1 MDINEI
7 INSIPFLTKGQLYK
21 LHSEA
26 AFAIKQVEES
36 EQRYRENV
44 RQRQREIVNQM
55 NKCLRE
61 FHALS
66 ASLRAI
72 NADDCME
79 IILIASLVKIMNLL
93 FSVSLLT
100 VTMIFPYRSI
110 QMTMSLN
117 GIGKRRRHE
126 KKVKGR
132 RRNNPSSFFFLF
144 TIIIR

>member
-1 MDINEI
+1 MDIDEI
-7 INSIPFLTKGQLYK
+7 ISSIQYLSKSQLYR

-26 AFAIKQVEES
+26 ACAIKQVEES

-72 NADDCME
+72 NEDDCME
-79 IILIASLVKIMNLL
+79 NYTDCFVGQDYESPVFGFIIDRDNDI
-93 FSVSLLT
+93 SVS
-100 VTMIFPYRSI
+100 INPNDDIAEWYR
-110 QMTMSLN
+110 N
-117 GIGKRRRHE
+117 E
-126 KKVKGR
+126 KKA
-132 RRNNPSSFFFLF
+132 
-144 TIIIR
+144 

>member
-7 INSIPFLTKGQLYK
+7 IDSIPYLTKSQLYE
-21 LHSEA
+21 LHSETTA
-26 AFAIKQVEES
+26 VIKQVEES

-72 NADDCME
+72 NEDECME
-79 IILIASLVKIMNLL
+79 NYTDCFVDRNYESPVFGFIIDRDNDI
-93 FSVSLLT
+93 SVS
-100 VTMIFPYRSI
+100 INPNDDIAEWYR
-110 QMTMSLN
+110 
-117 GIGKRRRHE
+117 KE
-126 KKVKGR
+126 KG
-132 RRNNPSSFFFLF
+132 
-144 TIIIR
+144 

>member
-1 MDINEI
+1 MNIDEI
-7 INSIPFLTKGQLYK
+7 LNFIPFLSKGELYR

-26 AFAIKQVEES
+26 ASAIKQVEES

-79 IILIASLVKIMNLL
+79 NYTDCFVDQDYESPVFGFIIDRDNDI
-93 FSVSLLT
+93 SVS
-100 VTMIFPYRSI
+100 INPNDDIAEWYR
-110 QMTMSLN
+110 N
-117 GIGKRRRHE
+117 E
-126 KKVKGR
+126 KKA
-132 RRNNPSSFFFLF
+132 
-144 TIIIR
+144 

>member
-1 MDINEI
+1 MNIDEI
-7 INSIPFLTKGQLYK
+7 INSIPFLSKSQLYR

-26 AFAIKQVEES
+26 ACAIKQVEES

-72 NADDCME
+72 NADECME
-79 IILIASLVKIMNLL
+79 NYTDCFVGQDYESPVFGFIIDRDNDI
-93 FSVSLLT
+93 SVS
-100 VTMIFPYRSI
+100 INQNDDIAEWYR
-110 QMTMSLN
+110 
-117 GIGKRRRHE
+117 KE
-126 KKVKGR
+126 KKA
-132 RRNNPSSFFFLF
+132 
-144 TIIIR
+144 

>member
-21 LHSEA
+21 LYSEA
-26 AFAIKQVEES
+26 ASAIKQVEES

-72 NADDCME
+72 NEDDCME
-79 IILIASLVKIMNLL
+79 NYTDCFVGQDYESPVFGFIIDRDNDI
-93 FSVSLLT
+93 SVS
-100 VTMIFPYRSI
+100 INQNDDIAEWYR
-110 QMTMSLN
+110 N
-117 GIGKRRRHE
+117 E
-126 KKVKGR
+126 KKA
-132 RRNNPSSFFFLF
+132 
-144 TIIIR
+144 

>member
-7 INSIPFLTKGQLYK
+7 INSIPYLTKGQLYK
-21 LHSEA
+21 LYSEA
-26 AFAIKQVEES
+26 TSAIKQVEES

-72 NADDCME
+72 NADECME
-79 IILIASLVKIMNLL
+79 NYTDCFVGQDYESPVFGFIIDRDNDI
-93 FSVSLLT
+93 SVS
-100 VTMIFPYRSI
+100 INPNDDIAEWYR
-110 QMTMSLN
+110 
-117 GIGKRRRHE
+117 KE
-126 KKVKGR
+126 KKG
-132 RRNNPSSFFFLF
+132 
-144 TIIIR
+144 

>member
-1 MDINEI
+1 MNIDEI
-7 INSIPFLTKGQLYK
+7 INSIPFLSKSQLYR

-26 AFAIKQVEES
+26 ASAIKQVEES

-79 IILIASLVKIMNLL
+79 NYTDCFVNRDYESPVFGFIIDRDNDI
-93 FSVSLLT
+93 SVS
-100 VTMIFPYRSI
+100 INPNDDIAEWYR
-110 QMTMSLN
+110 N
-117 GIGKRRRHE
+117 E
-126 KKVKGR
+126 KKA
-132 RRNNPSSFFFLF
+132 
-144 TIIIR
+144 

>member
-7 INSIPFLTKGQLYK
+7 INSIPYLTKSQLYE
-21 LHSEA
+21 LHNETTA
-26 AFAIKQVEES
+26 VIKQVEES

-72 NADDCME
+72 NEDDCME
-79 IILIASLVKIMNLL
+79 NYTDCFVGQDYESPVFGFIIDRDNDI
-93 FSVSLLT
+93 SVS
-100 VTMIFPYRSI
+100 INQNDDIAEWYR
-110 QMTMSLN
+110 N
-117 GIGKRRRHE
+117 E
-126 KKVKGR
+126 KKA
-132 RRNNPSSFFFLF
+132 
-144 TIIIR
+144 